1 MTKKM
6 KKATTNK
13 LILWYTNDTSYTIP
27 RVKNF
32 TVPRDGKSVSGQYT
46 KTVSFHGITEEQ
58 NIAFTIDLV
67 DVVAMSYDAQDGDVD
82 KSYLVD
88 GGRITTVTEYRGEDD
103 YYKEDSLSAA
113 IDNLAK
119 SVRMLRVPTT
129 PFFDIPTSHI
139 HKGNV

>member
-27 RVKNF
+27 RVENF
-32 TVPRDGKSVSGQYT
+32 IVARDGKSVSGDYT
-46 KTVSFHGITEEQ
+46 KIVSFHGITEKQ
-58 NIAFTIDLV
+58 DITFTINLV
-67 DVVAMSYDAQDGDVD
+67 DVASMSYETKHGDVD
-82 KSYLVD
+82 KHYELNL
-88 GGRITTVTEYRGEDD
+88 GRIRTVTEYRGEDD
-103 YYKEDSLSAA
+103 YYKEDPLSVA

-119 SVRMLRVPTT
+119 SVQMLRVPTKH
-129 PFFDIPTSHI
+129 FLDLPTAHI

>member
-27 RVKNF
+27 RVENF
-32 TVPRDGKSVSGQYT
+32 TVARDGKSVSGQYT

-67 DVVAMSYDAQDGDVD
+67 DVMAMSYETKHGD
-82 KSYLVD
+82 
-88 GGRITTVTEYRGEDD
+88 GRIVTVTEYRGEDD
-103 YYKEDSLSAA
+103 YYKEYTLSVA

-119 SVRMLRVPTT
+119 SVQMLRLPTN
-129 PFFDIPTSHI
+129 PFFDIPTAHI
-139 HKGNV
+139 HKGNL

>member
-27 RVKNF
+27 RVEDF
-32 TVPRDGKSVSGQYT
+32 TVARDGKSVSGRYN
-46 KTVSFHGITEEQ
+46 KTVSFHGITEMQ
-58 NIAFTIDLV
+58 DISFDIDLV
-67 DVVAMSYDAQDGDVD
+67 DVVAMSYDTQHGGVD

-103 YYKEDSLSAA
+103 YYKEDRLSVA
-113 IDNLAK
+113 IDTLAK
-119 SVRMLRVPTT
+119 SVKNLGLPN
-129 PFFDIPTSHI
+129 PFFDIPTEHI
-139 HKGNV
+139 HKGTV